1 MNKLQSNPRLP
12 IDEKV
17 SSLKTRLY
25 ELFRGIAIAHNDSY
39 MWETSGT
46 AAPTTGTWSQGDKCM
61 NTAPVELGGA
71 GNKYVI
77 IGWVYNGVNWLQMR
91 NLTGN

>member
-1 MNKLQSNPRLP
+1 MSKLQSNPRLP
-12 IDEKV
+12 IDDKI
-17 SSLKTRLY
+17 SSLKTRIY

-46 AAPTTGTWSQGDKCM
+46 AAPSSGTWAQGDKCM
-61 NTAPVELGGA
+61 NTAPSELGLVGT
-71 GNKYVI
+71 KYVV
-77 IGWVYNGVNWLQMR
+77 IGWVYSGSAWLEMR